1 MATSF
6 LVRPLAATAVGVL
19 IAGCGGGG
27 DHSESTSRPEAAAFS
42 TLLDDDGGVLPAD
55 PRALPAAGVPV
66 IHGRRYATAA
76 QAADLQRMGG
86 YDVRRIEVACCGDAA
101 VARALD
107 AVAGGSA
114 GLPYAVFVSGTDG
127 QVGAA
132 VVERLVAGGLD
143 RVWWVSP

>member
-1 MATSF
+1 MPTSF
-6 LVRPLAATAVGVL
+6 FLRHLAAAVVSVL
-19 IAGCGGGG
+19 IAGCGGG
-27 DHSESTSRPEAAAFS
+27 DHSESTTMLEGSAFS

-55 PRALPAAGVPV
+55 PRALPADGVPV
-66 IHGRRYATAA
+66 IRGQRYATAA
-76 QAADLQRMGG
+76 QAADLQRMRG
-86 YDVRRIEVACCGDAA
+86 YDVRRIEVACCGDVA

-132 VVERLVAGGLD
+132 VVERLVTAGLD